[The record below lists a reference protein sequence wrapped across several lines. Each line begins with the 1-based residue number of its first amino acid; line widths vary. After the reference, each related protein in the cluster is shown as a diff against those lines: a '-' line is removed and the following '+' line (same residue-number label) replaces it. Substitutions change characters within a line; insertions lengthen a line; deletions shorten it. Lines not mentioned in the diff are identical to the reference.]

1 MYASALKEMN
11 VTSVNTPMSRDD
23 VLKTFAPL
31 LQSFG
36 QGPAQVATR
45 AEAAEQA
52 KARDIVERAASYTVE
67 SIIKSLADLQVNLG
81 GAIDSLA
88 DRLEQEA
95 SKLGELRHALASEGR
110 RLHELRNTR
119 VAAEALEILI
129 QDHKKKVQVLDEK
142 AASERQELEDRSN
155 KQREAWSR
163 EQAERAAAQAEG
175 EANLA
180 KERRAKEEQYS
191 YEIERQRKLSADEY
205 AEKKRLL
212 ERGLA
217 ESDATRT
224 KNWGEREQVLAA
236 AAGDIEALRARVEA
250 FPRQLEEEGKKAR
263 ERAIG
268 RITGEAKHEA
278 ELLEKESAANI
289 QVYELKIKSI
299 EDRSARQVA
308 QIADLQKQLATAL
321 EQTQTLAQKAIEGT
335 SGGKK

>member
-1 MYASALKEMN
+1 MN

-36 QGPAQVATR
+36 QGPTQVATR

-67 SIIKSLADLQVNLG
+67 SIIKSLAELQVNLG

-129 QDHKKKVQVLDEK
+129 QDHKKKVQVLDDK
-142 AASERQELEDRSN
+142 AASERHELEDKIG
-155 KQREAWSR
+155 KQRDAWAR
-163 EQAERAAAQAEG
+163 EQAERAAALAES

-180 KERRAKEEQYS
+180 KERRAKEEQYT

-217 ESDATRT
+217 EAGAAKG
-224 KNWGEREQVLAA
+224 KNWGEREQVLTAA
-236 AAGDIEALRARVEA
+236 TGEIEALRARVEGL
-250 FPRQLEEEGKKAR
+250 PRQLEEESKKAR

-289 QVYELKIKSI
+289 QVFELKIKSI
-299 EDRSARQVA
+299 EERIARQVA
-308 QIADLQKQLATAL
+308 QIADLQKQLVTAL
-321 EQTQTLAQKAIEGT
+321 EQTQILAQKAIEGT

>member
-1 MYASALKEMN
+1 M
-11 VTSVNTPMSRDD
+11 TSVNTPMSRDD

-36 QGPAQVATR
+36 QGPAQVATK

-52 KARDIVERAASYTVE
+52 KAREIVERAASYTVE
-67 SIIKSLADLQVNLG
+67 SIIKSLAELQVSLG

-88 DRLEQEA
+88 EKLEQEA
-95 SKLGELRHALASEGR
+95 SKLGELRHALTSEGR
-110 RLHELRNTR
+110 RLHELRNIR

-129 QDHKKKVQVLDEK
+129 QDHAKKAKALDDK
-142 AASERQELEDRSN
+142 ATSERQELDDKVG
-155 KQREAWSR
+155 KQRDAWAR
-163 EQAERAAAQAEG
+163 EQADRAAALAES

-180 KERRAKEEQYS
+180 KERRAREEQYT
-191 YEIERQRKLSADEY
+191 YELERQRKLGADEY

-212 ERGLA
+212 DRGLA
-217 ESDATRT
+217 ESAAAKG

-236 AAGDIEALRARVEA
+236 AAGEIEALRTRVEGL
-250 FPRQLEEEGKKAR
+250 PRQLEEEGKKAR

-268 RITGEAKHEA
+268 RVTAEAKHDA

-289 QVYELKIKSI
+289 QVFELKIHSI
-299 EDRSARQVA
+299 EERIARQVA
-308 QIADLQKQLATAL
+308 QIADLQKQLVTAL
-321 EQTQTLAQKAIEGT
+321 EQTQILAQKAIEGT

>member
-1 MYASALKEMN
+1 M
-11 VTSVNTPMSRDD
+11 TSVNTPMSRDD

-36 QGPAQVATR
+36 QGPAQVATK

-52 KARDIVERAASYTVE
+52 KAREIVERAASYTVE
-67 SIIKSLADLQVNLG
+67 SIIKSLADLQVGLG

-88 DRLEQEA
+88 EKLEQEA
-95 SKLGELRHALASEGR
+95 SKLGELRHALTSEGR
-110 RLHELRNTR
+110 RLHELRNIR

-129 QDHKKKVQVLDEK
+129 QDHAKKAKALDDK
-142 AASERQELEDRSN
+142 ATSERQELDDKVG
-155 KQREAWSR
+155 KQRDAWAR
-163 EQAERAAAQAEG
+163 EQTDRVAALAES

-180 KERRAKEEQYS
+180 KERRAKEEQYT
-191 YEIERQRKLSADEY
+191 YELERQRKLGADEY

-212 ERGLA
+212 DRGLA
-217 ESDATRT
+217 ESAAAKG

-236 AAGDIEALRARVEA
+236 AAGEIEALRTRVEGL
-250 FPRQLEEEGKKAR
+250 PRQLEEEGKKAR

-268 RITGEAKHEA
+268 RVTAEAKHDA

-289 QVYELKIKSI
+289 QVFELKIHSI
-299 EDRSARQVA
+299 EERIGRQVA
-308 QIADLQKQLATAL
+308 QINDLQKQLATAL
-321 EQTQTLAQKAIEGT
+321 EQTQVLAQKAIEGT

>member
-1 MYASALKEMN
+1 M
-11 VTSVNTPMSRDD
+11 TSVNTPMTRED

-142 AASERQELEDRSN
+142 AASERQDLEDKIN
-155 KQREAWSR
+155 KQREAWAR
-163 EQAERAAAQAEG
+163 EQSDRAAALAEG

-217 ESDATRT
+217 ESGATRN

-236 AAGDIEALRARVEA
+236 AAGDIEALRARVEGL
-250 FPRQLEEEGKKAR
+250 PRQLDEESKKAR

-308 QIADLQKQLATAL
+308 QIADLQKQLVTAL
-321 EQTQTLAQKAIEGT
+321 EQTQILAQKAIEGT

>member
-1 MYASALKEMN
+1 M
-11 VTSVNTPMSRDD
+11 TSVNTPMSRDD

-31 LQSFG
+31 LHSYG
-36 QGPAQVATR
+36 QGPAQVATK

-52 KARDIVERAASYTVE
+52 KTHDIVERAASYTVE

-88 DRLEQEA
+88 DRLELEA
-95 SKLGELRHALASEGR
+95 SKLGELRHALAAESR
-110 RLHELRNTR
+110 RLHGLRNTR

-129 QDHKKKVQVLDEK
+129 QDHKKKVQVLDDK
-142 AASERQELEDRSN
+142 AANERAELEDKIG
-155 KQREAWSR
+155 KQRDAWAR
-163 EQAERAAAQAEG
+163 EQTDRAAAQAEG

-205 AEKKRLL
+205 AEKKRLQ
-212 ERGLA
+212 ERSLA
-217 ESDATRT
+217 ESGAAKD
-224 KNWGEREQVLAA
+224 KNWGEREQLLTAA
-236 AAGDIEALRARVEA
+236 TAEIEALRAKVEGL
-250 FPRQLEEEGKKAR
+250 PRQLEEESKKAR

-268 RITGEAKHEA
+268 RIGGEAKHEA

-299 EDRSARQVA
+299 EERIARQVA
-308 QIADLQKQLATAL
+308 QVNDLQKQLVTAL
-321 EQTQTLAQKAIEGT
+321 EQTQILAQKAIEGT